1 MKNSHHLLC
10 IIIVF
15 FSVHSH
21 AAILKPS
28 LIEKKALAIGAK
40 ISRDRRIMYGVAALS
55 IAHEFYQWAPLL
67 KSFFVK
73 DAGAQGLMP
82 QEKKSMIAAF
92 KAGLRYYFYTE
103 NGWSSLIDSGI
114 SLGGFMLVSVFC
126 EKLCEEYVHSDT
138 LHWYI
143 KAHVPYRTTIEMMQ
157 ELLLELQDMPIK
169 DDELAAQHFQ
179 RLQMLYER
187 LITHSIA
194 LCGYM
199 KYKSQLFDDKAQAT
213 AQQALDFM
221 IAAQNRGLQKI
232 SEQLVAAGGDYSSL
246 MRAITSLEDDNLF
259 YIKHFA
265 LLEKEFLQ
273 GSSPLKQSIYKLVGQ
288 R

>member
-21 AAILKPS
+21 AAILKPL

-73 DAGAQGLMP
+73 DIATQELIS
-82 QEKKSMIAAF
+82 QEKKSMAAAF

-103 NGWSSLIDSGI
+103 NGWSSLIHSGI

-126 EKLCEEYVHSDT
+126 EKLCKEYVHSDT

-143 KAHVPYRTTIEMMQ
+143 KAHVPYRATIEMMQ
-157 ELLLELQDMPIK
+157 GLLVELQDMPIQ
-169 DDELAAQHFQ
+169 DDELAAQYIQ

-232 SEQLVAAGGDYSSL
+232 SEQLASASGDYKGL
-246 MRAITSLEDDNLF
+246 MKAITSLEDDNLF

-273 GSSPLKQSIYKLVGQ
+273 DRSSLKQSIYKLAGQ

>member
-1 MKNSHHLLC
+1 MKNSHYLLY
-10 IIIVF
+10 ILIVF
-15 FSVHSH
+15 FSTHFH

-28 LIEKKALAIGAK
+28 LIEKKALAIEAK

-73 DAGAQGLMP
+73 DVGAQELMP

-103 NGWSSLIDSGI
+103 NGWSSLIQSGI

-143 KAHVPYRTTIEMMQ
+143 KAHVPYRATIKMMQ
-157 ELLLELQDMPIK
+157 ELLLELQDIPLQ
-169 DDELAAQHFQ
+169 DDELTMEYIQ
-179 RLQMLYER
+179 RLQMLYKR
-187 LITHSIA
+187 LIVHSIA

-199 KYKSQLFDDKAQAT
+199 KYKSQLFDDKARVT
-213 AQQALDFM
+213 GLQALDFM

-232 SEQLVAAGGDYSSL
+232 SEQLASANGDYSSL

-273 GSSPLKQSIYKLVGQ
+273 GSSPLKQSIYKLAGQ